1 MRLDH
6 AFTVPVPVEQ
16 AWDVLLD
23 VPRIAPCM
31 PGAALTDFDGEAF
44 NGTVKVKLGPIQLT
58 YKGKGRF
65 VERDEAARR
74 VVIEASG
81 RDVRAAGTAA
91 ATVTAVLVPDGD
103 STRVEVA
110 TELTVTGKPA
120 QFGRGMLAD
129 VSGKLLGQFADCLAG
144 KLAATDSSPT
154 PAPSPGPSPSPA
166 ASTPASSPE
175 PASPS
180 PSPSAA
186 ATPAP
191 SSATPAP
198 AAPASA
204 APASAA
210 PASAAPAPSDEVEPI
225 DLLKVTGI
233 SGAVRRYAP
242 YGLAA
247 IVLGVLIW
255 LIVRALR

>member
-6 AFTVPVPVEQ
+6 TFTVPVPVDQ

-31 PGAALTDFDGEAF
+31 PGAALTDFDGESF

-103 STRVEVA
+103 STRVDVA

-129 VSGKLLGQFADCLAG
+129 VSGKLLNQFAECLAG
-144 KLAATDSSPT
+144 QLASSSSESA
-154 PAPSPGPSPSPA
+154 PAPAPGPSPE
-166 ASTPASSPE
+166 ASAS
-175 PASPS
+175 
-180 PSPSAA
+180 
-186 ATPAP
+186 
-191 SSATPAP
+191 
-198 AAPASA
+198 ASA
-204 APASAA
+204 APGAGSGSTGSAPDSAA
-210 PASAAPAPSDEVEPI
+210 PDSPAGGSAAPGSTSAAPAPAGSTTAAPAPADQVEPI

-242 YGLAA
+242 YGMAVIA
-247 IVLGVLIW
+247 LGVLAW
-255 LIVRALR
+255 LVVRWLR

>member
-6 AFTVPVPVEQ
+6 TFTVPVPVEE

-31 PGAALTDFDGEAF
+31 PGAALTDFDGDAF

-91 ATVTAVLVPDGD
+91 ATVTAVLAADGD

-120 QFGRGMLAD
+120 QFGRGMLSE

-144 KLAATDSSPT
+144 KLAASEPAPPAASAAAPPAASTLAE
-154 PAPSPGPSPSPA
+154 PAPSPGPSPSPPA
-166 ASTPASSPE
+166 ASAPSSAAAQP
-175 PASPS
+175 
-180 PSPSAA
+180 AA
-186 ATPAP
+186 ATPSPAAAP
-191 SSATPAP
+191 SAALAP
-198 AAPASA
+198 AAEP
-204 APASAA
+204 
-210 PASAAPAPSDEVEPI
+210 EVEPI

-233 SGAVRRYAP
+233 SGAFRRYAP
-242 YGLAA
+242 YGAGVV
-247 IVLGVLIW
+247 VLGVLIW
-255 LIVRALR
+255 LLIRGLR